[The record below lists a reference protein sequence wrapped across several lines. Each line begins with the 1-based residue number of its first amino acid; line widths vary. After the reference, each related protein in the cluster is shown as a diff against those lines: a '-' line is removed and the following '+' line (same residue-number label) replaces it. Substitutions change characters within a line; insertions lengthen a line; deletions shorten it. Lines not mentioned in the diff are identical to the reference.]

1 MVVSYSVKGDSFVT
15 DKPRVWSGQSLAL
28 ALSGAVGA
36 QYDVFPDGKRIAAAT
51 YAVSKGIS
59 CENTS
64 QQAGIR
70 LLCQASFEFRRGCR
84 QSGVRRDKPACC
96 RGCKSPTGKENS
108 DSILASSLAGGS
120 VSCPLKR
127 RPEVPVGRAIELRKA
142 DGSGCRLLSEMEE
155 GNTGATSARVA
166 VGPA

>member
-1 MVVSYSVKGDSFVT
+1 MAAAGAMMTAIFSHAAA
-15 DKPRVWSGQSLAL
+15 SLAL
-28 ALSGAVGA
+28 VAGAGA
-36 QYDVFPDGKRIAAAT
+36 YICGGTGDPDCPFRRQHVCGDH
-51 YAVSKGIS
+51 
-59 CENTS
+59 
-64 QQAGIR
+64 
-70 LLCQASFEFRRGCR
+70 QASSWMVG
-84 QSGVRRDKPACC
+84 QTGVRRDKPACC

-155 GNTGATSARVA
+155 GNTAATSARVA
-166 VGPA
+166 VGPV